1 MRREAYVSRRFDNL
15 VAQGG
20 LHLFALLASEDVA
33 VCLHELAYQQEAVD
47 GGDAVAD
54 QMGYEFAFAA
64 RLLRG
69 YQIMPKCADL
79 A

>member
-54 QMGYEFAFAA
+54 QMGYEFALATGF
-64 RLLRG
+64 LG
-69 YQIMPKCADL
+69 NSEVVPKCADL